1 MQPKIHPT
9 AQGVCD
15 VSFVPDEHGPY
26 QINIKFDGKDVT
38 GSPFHLHAQP
48 TGDADKCQL
57 LEMDADELEFGKQ
70 NKLTVDARHAGPGA
84 VTCNIVQMDN
94 NTPIDV
100 QVVESKPR
108 QFDILYTLEDPG
120 EYDFDI
126 KFGGRQVPEGGFS
139 IKVE

>member
-1 MQPKIHPT
+1 MLPSKNPEKYLVQPKIHPT

-15 VSFVPDEHGPY
+15 VSFVPDEQGPY

-94 NTPIDV
+94 NTLV
-100 QVVESKPR
+100 
-108 QFDILYTLEDPG
+108 
-120 EYDFDI
+120 DF
-126 KFGGRQVPEGGFS
+126 
-139 IKVE
+139 